1 MDLQNLSLE
10 NVIDTRDLMA
20 RVDEL
25 RDERAAHEGD
35 GYLEGQP
42 DWETDYADDAEELA
56 ELEAILAD
64 LAGYGGDEQ
73 WEGDWYPATLI
84 RDSYFEDYAQ
94 ELAEDVCSDAI
105 RSASWPLTCIDWE
118 RAARELQ
125 MDHTSTEIDG
135 VTYWYR

>member
-10 NVIDTRDLMA
+10 NVIDTCDLMA

-56 ELEAILAD
+56 ALESILAD
-64 LAGYGGDEQ
+64 LAGNGGDEQ
-73 WEGDWYPATLI
+73 WDGDWYPVTLI
-84 RDSYFEDYAQ
+84 RDSYFTDYAQ
-94 ELAEDVCSDAI
+94 ELVSDIGDLPANVPSYI
-105 RSASWPLTCIDWE
+105 EIDWE
-118 RAARELQ
+118 ATARNIRV
-125 MDHTSTEIDG
+125 DYTSTEIDG